1 MKVPLTELQERVSN
15 FQEILQK
22 RGIEGALLVQRADTL
37 YYTGTAQ
44 NVHAYIPRDGR
55 PIVLA
60 YRDFLRAKSES
71 SWEVIQLQG
80 MSKIPN
86 YIREAG
92 LPLPE
97 ILGLEL
103 DVLPVNQFERYR
115 QLFPDVM
122 VVDVSTEVRLQRAVK
137 SKWELARLEESAQ
150 IHTSVLEFAKEVLHE
165 GMTEVELEG
174 LLAGKAR
181 SLGHGGYVRMRG
193 FDSEF
198 HVGAITSGARAT
210 VTSCFDG
217 PVTGQG
223 ISIAHP
229 SGASMAQI
237 KSGEPIVVDMVTV
250 VHGYQIDQT
259 RMFSL
264 GPLSKELIKAYEVA
278 REVEE
283 KIRRALVPGRVAG
296 EVYEEI
302 LTWVRENT
310 PYEENFM
317 GYGTSRVRFI
327 GHGVGLDLDE
337 LPTISKGSKEVLK
350 PGMVVAIEPKF
361 VFPGIGVVGIE
372 DTVVIEAEMGAR
384 YLSVSPRELIILR
397 H

>member
-1 MKVPLTELQERVSN
+1 M
-15 FQEILQK
+15 
-22 RGIEGALLVQRADTL
+22 VQRADTL
-37 YYTGTAQ
+37 YYSGTAQ
-44 NVHAYIPRDGR
+44 NVHVYIPREGT

-60 YRDFLRAKSES
+60 YRDFARAQQES
-71 SWEVIQLQG
+71 SWEVKRLMG
-80 MSKIPN
+80 MSKIPQ
-86 YIREAG
+86 YIQEAG
-92 LPLPE
+92 LPLPK

-115 QLFPDVM
+115 KLFPDVM

-137 SKWELARLEESAQ
+137 SKWELGRLEESAQ
-150 IHTSVLEFAKEVLHE
+150 IHPKILEFAKEVLHP

-181 SLGHGGYVRMRG
+181 ALGHGGHVRMRG

-198 HVGAITSGARAT
+198 HVGAITSGARAA
-210 VTSCFDG
+210 VTSFFDG
-217 PVTGQG
+217 PVNGQG

-259 RMFSL
+259 RIFSF
-264 GPLSKELIKAYEVA
+264 GSLSKELTKAYKVA

-283 KIRRALVPGRVAG
+283 KIRLALVPGRVAG

-317 GYGTSRVRFI
+317 GYGTSRVRFV

-337 LPTISKGSKEVLK
+337 LPTISKGAKEVLK
-350 PGMVVAIEPKF
+350 TGMVVAIEPKF

-384 YLSVSPRELIILR
+384 YISKGPRELIIL
-397 H
+397 

>member
-1 MKVPLTELQERVSN
+1 MKVLLAELKERVSN
-15 FQEILQK
+15 FQDLLQK
-22 RGIEGALLVQRADTL
+22 KGIEGALLVQRADTL
-37 YYTGTAQ
+37 YYSGTAQ
-44 NVHAYIPRDGR
+44 NVHVYIPANGK
-55 PIVLA
+55 PVVMA
-60 YRDFLRAKSES
+60 YRDFLRAKSDS
-71 SWEVIQLQG
+71 SWEVVPLQG
-80 MSKIPN
+80 MSKIPK
-86 YIREAG
+86 YIQEAG

-97 ILGLEL
+97 TMGLEL
-103 DVLPVNQFERYR
+103 DVLSVNQFERYR
-115 QLFPDVM
+115 KIFPDVKL
-122 VVDVSTEVRLQRAVK
+122 VDVSWEIRLQRAVK
-137 SKWELARLEESAQ
+137 SKWELARLEESAR
-150 IHTSVLEFAKEVLHE
+150 IHTLVLEFAKEVLHE

-193 FDSEF
+193 FDNEF
-198 HVGAITSGARAT
+198 HVGAITSGARAA

-217 PVTGQG
+217 PVTGEG
-223 ISIAHP
+223 VSIAHP

-259 RMFSL
+259 RILSL
-264 GPLSKELIKAYEVA
+264 GPLSKELMEAYEVA
-278 REVEE
+278 RQVEE
-283 KIRRALVPGRVAG
+283 NLRRALVPGRVAG
-296 EVYEEI
+296 EVYEET

-317 GYGTSRVRFI
+317 GYGTSRVRFV

-361 VFPGIGVVGIE
+361 VFPGVGVVGIE
-372 DTVVIEAEMGAR
+372 DTVVITDEEGAK
-384 YLSVSPRELIILR
+384 YLSTSPREMIIL
-397 H
+397 

>member
-1 MKVPLTELQERVSN
+1 MKVLLTELQERVLN
-15 FQEILQK
+15 FQDHLQK
-22 RGIEGALLVQRADTL
+22 KRLDGALLVQRADTL
-37 YYTGTAQ
+37 YYSGTAQ
-44 NVHAYIPRDGR
+44 NVHVYIPVNGK
-55 PIVLA
+55 PLVMA

-71 SWEVIQLQG
+71 SWEVVPLQG
-80 MSKIPN
+80 MSKIPK
-86 YIREAG
+86 YIQEVG

-97 ILGLEL
+97 SMGLEL
-103 DVLPVNQFERYR
+103 DVLPVNQFERY
-115 QLFPDVM
+115 QKVFPNVKL
-122 VVDVSTEVRLQRAVK
+122 VDVSWEIRLQRAVK

-150 IHTSVLEFAKEVLHE
+150 IHTLVLEFAKEVLHE
-165 GMTEVELEG
+165 GMTEAELEG
-174 LLAGKAR
+174 LLEGKAR
-181 SLGHGGYVRMRG
+181 SLGHGGHVRMRG

-198 HVGAITSGARAT
+198 HVGAITSGARAA

-223 ISIAHP
+223 VSIAHP

-237 KSGEPIVVDMVTV
+237 KAGETIVVDMVTV

-259 RMFSL
+259 RILSL
-264 GPLSKELIKAYEVA
+264 GPLSKELMEAYEVA
-278 REVEE
+278 RQVEE
-283 KIRRALVPGRVAG
+283 NIRRALVPGRVAG
-296 EVYEEI
+296 EVYEET

-317 GYGTSRVRFI
+317 GYGTSRVRFV

-372 DTVVIEAEMGAR
+372 DTVVIADDKGAK
-384 YLSVSPRELIILR
+384 YISISPREMIIL
-397 H
+397 